1 MSTRIFLANPDIDL
15 GIPSYI
21 DEAFHEIEEGTPSW
35 ITWSAGNVKSVAV
48 GDRAYLKKTGK
59 GNRGF
64 IAAGFVVKAD
74 PANRLNRLNRSHEY
88 SQYSDAYYQHFFNDS
103 PTVAI
108 ELTSV
113 VALDN
118 PLEDSFLISLPAMK
132 GVNLVR
138 YGGGQELGA
147 QYEKA
152 LDIEWENHCHKL
164 LKLGKSAFILK

>member
-1 MSTRIFLANPDIDL
+1 MSTRIFLANPYIDL
-15 GIPSYI
+15 GIPSYF
-21 DEAFHEIEEGTPSW
+21 DEAFCEIEEGTPSW
-35 ITWSAGNVKSVAV
+35 ITWSAGNVKSVEV
-48 GDRAYLKKTGK
+48 GDRIYLKKTGQGK
-59 GNRGF
+59 RGF

-74 PANRLNRLNRSHEY
+74 PANRLNRLNRSPEY

-113 VALDN
+113 VALDS

-132 GVNLVR
+132 GINLVR
-138 YGGGQELGA
+138 YGSGQKLGA

-152 LDIEWENHCHKL
+152 LDIEWENHCHNL
-164 LKLGKSAFILK
+164 LKLGKSAFLK